1 MYVGFIYACYE
12 ILNKPVQ
19 TSSLHR
25 AILSILDMALHFTDF
40 FVTFAGDTTMTH
52 DVSRQ
57 SISIRGHR
65 SRRQRR
71 QRKNVIGFVQSL
83 QDSLDS
89 SDEDDFDV
97 DAKDAPEP
105 SFTSSV
111 SVSYTEEGFNTRMDK
126 MSLELDGL
134 VRFLRRGVESLA
146 GGSSEAAPA
155 FGVLA
160 FALEDW
166 DN

>member
-1 MYVGFIYACYE
+1 
-12 ILNKPVQ
+12 
-19 TSSLHR
+19 
-25 AILSILDMALHFTDF
+25 MALHFTDLF
-40 FVTFAGDTTMTH
+40 ITFAGNTTMTH
-52 DVSRQ
+52 DVSHQ

-71 QRKNVIGFVQSL
+71 QRKNIIGFAQSL
-83 QDSLDS
+83 QDSMDS
-89 SDEDDFDV
+89 SDEDEDADNFDV
-97 DAKDAPEP
+97 DAKEP
-105 SFTSSV
+105 SFISST
-111 SVSYTEEGFNTRMDK
+111 SVSYAEEGFNTRMDK

>member
-1 MYVGFIYACYE
+1 M
-12 ILNKPVQ
+12 Q

-25 AILSILDMALHFTDF
+25 AILSILDLALHFTDF
-40 FVTFAGDTTMTH
+40 FVTFAGDTTITH

-83 QDSLDS
+83 QGSLDS
-89 SDEDDFDV
+89 SDEDEDDFDV
-97 DAKDAPEP
+97 NVKDAPEP
-105 SFTSSV
+105 SFSLSA
-111 SVSYTEEGFNTRMDK
+111 SVSYAEEGMTTRMDK

-146 GGSSEAAPA
+146 GGGSEAAPT

>member
-1 MYVGFIYACYE
+1 
-12 ILNKPVQ
+12 
-19 TSSLHR
+19 
-25 AILSILDMALHFTDF
+25 MALHFTDF
-40 FVTFAGDTTMTH
+40 FVTFAGDTTLTH

-71 QRKNVIGFVQSL
+71 QRKNIIGFVQSL
-83 QDSLDS
+83 HDSLDS
-89 SDEDDFDV
+89 SEDEDDFDV
-97 DAKDAPEP
+97 DAKEAPEP
-105 SFTSSV
+105 SFASSA
-111 SVSYTEEGFNTRMDK
+111 SMSYAEEDFSARMEK
-126 MSLELDGL
+126 ISSELDGL

-146 GGSSEAAPA
+146 GGASEAAPA

-160 FALEDW
+160 FAFEDW

>member
-1 MYVGFIYACYE
+1 M
-12 ILNKPVQ
+12 Q

-25 AILSILDMALHFTDF
+25 AILSILDLALHFTDF
-40 FVTFAGDTTMTH
+40 FVTFAGDTTITH

-83 QDSLDS
+83 QGSLDS
-89 SDEDDFDV
+89 SDEDEDDFDV
-97 DAKDAPEP
+97 DVKDAPEP
-105 SFTSSV
+105 SFSLSA
-111 SVSYTEEGFNTRMDK
+111 SVSYAEEGMTTRMDK

-146 GGSSEAAPA
+146 GGGSEAAPT

>member
-1 MYVGFIYACYE
+1 
-12 ILNKPVQ
+12 
-19 TSSLHR
+19 
-25 AILSILDMALHFTDF
+25 MALHFTDL
-40 FVTFAGDTTMTH
+40 FVTFAGDTTLTH

-83 QDSLDS
+83 QDSIDS
-89 SDEDDFDV
+89 SDEDEDEDKFDV
-97 DAKDAPEP
+97 GVKDALEP
-105 SFTSSV
+105 SFASST
-111 SVSYTEEGFNTRMDK
+111 SVSYAEEGFNTRMDR

-146 GGSSEAAPA
+146 GSSSEAAPA